1 MSKTNVIRLSGLAC
15 IVFGALLSLTF
26 LLRAVFPDPDPTTGS
41 HVIVGTLRVLTAA
54 FGILAFTGMYARQV
68 EQAGK
73 LGLAGYLFA
82 FLGIAMVFGLDF
94 SFTYLFPVF
103 AIGVPE
109 FVAQLDAGQIEPAGP
124 IIVIFFL
131 VDIVFLI
138 GVILFGAAT
147 LRAGVLPRPA
157 ATVML
162 VGAIGLS
169 ISDYLPGFIAPT
181 GALLAGLGFAWLG
194 YALWSGAE
202 EPTGQ
207 AAAPVTT

>member
-1 MSKTNVIRLSGLAC
+1 MSKTSVIRLSGLAC

-26 LLRAVFPDPDPTTGS
+26 LLRVALPDPDPTTGS

-54 FGILAFTGMYARQV
+54 FGILAFTGVYARQV

-73 LGLAGYLFA
+73 LGLAGYLIA
-82 FLGIAMVFGLDF
+82 FLGVAMVLGLEF
-94 SFTYLFPVF
+94 SFAYLFPVF

-109 FVAQLDAGQIEPAGP
+109 FVAQIDAGQVEPAGP

-147 LRAGVLPRPA
+147 LRAGVLPRRA
-157 ATVML
+157 VTVML
-162 VGAIGLS
+162 VGAVTLS
-169 ISDYLPGFIAPT
+169 ISDFLPGFVAPAS
-181 GALLAGLGFAWLG
+181 ALLTGLGFAWLG
-194 YALWSGAE
+194 YALWSGTE
-202 EPTGQ
+202 EHTRQ
-207 AAAPVTT
+207 TAAPITT